1 MPESATLSPELDAFE
16 TIDTVPLATP
26 ALVGANVTV
35 NVTLWFEES
44 VAGKVNPLTEKAP
57 PLTLAW
63 EMVTADPP
71 VFVNV
76 SDLLLLLPI

>member
-1 MPESATLSPELDAFE
+1 MSGELDAPE
-16 TIDTVPLATP
+16 TTDTVPLAGP
-26 ALVGANVTV
+26 APAGAKVTV

-44 VAGKVNPLTEKAP
+44 VAGKVNPLTEKAL

-76 SDLLLLLPI
+76 SDLLLLLLA